1 MKTTATKRMALFAA
15 VFLALACIAIHP
27 VAAQPLPI
35 GCRDATVDS
44 CLSKWPIVV
53 SDLDASDS
61 VCLGAKLWD
70 IDGHLLLHIDYLEHT
85 LTKVDWSAYMPI
97 ARPHAETIA
106 KKIEASLGP
115 CDRARN
121 HEWVYWIWD
130 NDDIHYLL
138 AYGNGTLRML
148 EFQDQGSLDACM
160 FH

>member
-1 MKTTATKRMALFAA
+1 VIISTAKR
-15 VFLALACIAIHP
+15 LALLAGIA
-27 VAAQPLPI
+27 VALSAYTPRPLHAQLLPI
-35 GCRDATVDS
+35 GSRDATVDS
-44 CLSKWPIVV
+44 CLSKWPIVA

-61 VCLGAKLWD
+61 VCLGAKFWD
-70 IDGHLLLHIDYLEHT
+70 LDGHLLFHIDSVEHT
-85 LTKVDWSAYMPI
+85 LTKVDWSSYMPI
-97 ARPHAETIA
+97 GRPHAETIA
-106 KKIEASLGP
+106 QQIEDKLGH

-121 HEWVYWIWD
+121 HDWVYWIWD

>member
-1 MKTTATKRMALFAA
+1 MALLAGIA
-15 VFLALACIAIHP
+15 VALSAYTPRPLH
-27 VAAQPLPI
+27 AQLLPI
-35 GCRDATVDS
+35 GSRDATVDS
-44 CLSKWPIVV
+44 CLSKWPIVA

-61 VCLGAKLWD
+61 VCLGAKFWD
-70 IDGHLLLHIDYLEHT
+70 LDGHLLFHIDSVEHT
-85 LTKVDWSAYMPI
+85 LTKVDWSSYMPI
-97 ARPHAETIA
+97 GRPHAETIA
-106 KKIEASLGP
+106 QQIEDKLGH

-121 HEWVYWIWD
+121 HDWVYWIWD